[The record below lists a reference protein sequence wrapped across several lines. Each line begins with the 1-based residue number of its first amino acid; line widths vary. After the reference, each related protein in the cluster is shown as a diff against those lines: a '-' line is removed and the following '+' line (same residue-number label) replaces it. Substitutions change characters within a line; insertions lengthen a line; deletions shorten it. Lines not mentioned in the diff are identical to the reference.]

1 MVWLL
6 VGLGNPGPRYKGT
19 RHNFGFEVVEQ
30 IARDLGVSWRQS
42 SQHNLIAEARLVGQT
57 VLLAKPQTYMNL
69 SGRAVAELVEAEGV
83 ETSNLLVFLD
93 DIALPLGTL
102 RFRPQGGDG
111 GHLGLA
117 SILRV
122 MGTSA
127 ISRGRLGILPEAEP
141 EDLSDFVLDPFT
153 EKELE
158 TVSGV
163 VERACSAARV
173 ILTQGIDKA
182 MSLYN
187 QAPCS
192 S

>member
-1 MVWLL
+1 MWLL

-30 IARDLGVSWRQS
+30 MARDFGVSWRQS
-42 SQHNLIAEARLVGQT
+42 SQNSLIAEARFEEQM

-69 SGRAVAELVEAEGV
+69 SGRAVAELVEVEGV
-83 ETSNLLVFLD
+83 EASKLLIFLD
-93 DIALPLGTL
+93 DIALALGTL

-117 SILRV
+117 SILRA
-122 MGTSA
+122 MGTSE
-127 ISRGRLGILPEAEP
+127 ISRGRLGILPEADP
-141 EDLSDFVLDPFT
+141 GDLVDFVLEPFT
-153 EKELE
+153 ETERKI
-158 TVSGV
+158 VSGV
-163 VERACSAARV
+163 VERACSATRV
-173 ILTQGIDKA
+173 ILTEGIDKA
-182 MSLYN
+182 MSSYN